1 MQSVLFLWLVRQ
13 VHKLTKPAD
22 RTCLIRQPDT
32 TPGSN
37 WNIRGVE
44 LSDKCSILF
53 SFKFITKYFQYENFF
68 FYLGQIPI

>member
-1 MQSVLFLWLVRQ
+1 MQSALFLWLVRQ
-13 VHKLTKPAD
+13 VHKLTKPSD
-22 RTCLIRQPDT
+22 RTSLIRQPDT

-37 WNIRGVE
+37 WNIRRVE

-53 SFKFITKYFQYENFF
+53 PFKIITKYFQYENFF